1 MEDLNAGW
9 VAAILMG
16 GFIGWLTEKYMGS
29 RMGMLVNIAI
39 GVIGAV
45 VASALLEWFGA
56 TWAGWIGYLVGGF
69 AGAGVLISV
78 TRMIK
83 GF

>member
-1 MEDLNAGW
+1 MEDPNTGW
-9 VAAILMG
+9 VAAILIG
-16 GFIGWLTEKYMGS
+16 GFTGWLAEKYTGS

-45 VASALLEWFGA
+45 IASALLDLFGA

-69 AGAGVLISV
+69 AGACVLISAA
-78 TRMIK
+78 RMIK